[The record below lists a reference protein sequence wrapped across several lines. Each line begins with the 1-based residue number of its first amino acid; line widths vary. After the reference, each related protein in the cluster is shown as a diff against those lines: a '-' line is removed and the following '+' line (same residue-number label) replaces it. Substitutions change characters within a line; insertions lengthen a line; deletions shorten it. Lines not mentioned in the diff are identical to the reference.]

1 MLNSYVA
8 LDIETTG
15 LNPAKDS
22 IIEVGAIRIEN
33 GTVTDMLSTLV
44 NPGYHIPD
52 RITDITGIDDDMVKD
67 ADTIEKVFPR
77 LLEFLGKD
85 CVIVAHNANFDVGFL
100 KQNAKALGYEFDYTY
115 LDITLYLITVLSR
128 KPPPII
134 RLHTREWELTH
145 ISLLRPYCR
154 IFRAKVWRHYADIL
168 ELM

>member
-67 ADTIEKVFPR
+67 APAIDSLIERIVGITEGLP
-77 LLEFLGKD
+77 LLG
-85 CVIVAHNANFDVGFL
+85 
-100 KQNAKALGYEFDYTY
+100 
-115 LDITLYLITVLSR
+115 
-128 KPPPII
+128 
-134 RLHTREWELTH
+134 
-145 ISLLRPYCR
+145 
-154 IFRAKVWRHYADIL
+154 HYI
-168 ELM
+168 

>member
-67 ADTIEKVFPR
+67 APAIDSLIERIVGITEGDYHYHCKIDG
-77 LLEFLGKD
+77 EF
-85 CVIVAHNANFDVGFL
+85 VWF
-100 KQNAKALGYEFDYTY
+100 QGYEEIFYIDEKIYECHFHG
-115 LDITLYLITVLSR
+115 R
-128 KPPPII
+128 AI
-134 RLHTREWELTH
+134 R
-145 ISLLRPYCR
+145 
-154 IFRAKVWRHYADIL
+154 
-168 ELM
+168 

>member
-67 ADTIEKVFPR
+67 APAIDSLIERIVGITEGLP
-77 LLEFLGKD
+77 LLG
-85 CVIVAHNANFDVGFL
+85 HNL
-100 KQNAKALGYEFDYTY
+100 S
-115 LDITLYLITVLSR
+115 LI
-128 KPPPII
+128 
-134 RLHTREWELTH
+134 H
-145 ISLLRPYCR
+145 I
-154 IFRAKVWRHYADIL
+154 
-168 ELM
+168 